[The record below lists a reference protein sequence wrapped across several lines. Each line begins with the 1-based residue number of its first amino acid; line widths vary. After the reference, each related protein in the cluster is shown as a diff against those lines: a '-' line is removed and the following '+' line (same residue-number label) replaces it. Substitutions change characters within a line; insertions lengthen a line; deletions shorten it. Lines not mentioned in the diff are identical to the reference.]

1 MDSDLNRTD
10 TFGTRPQF
18 LGLAAATLLMGAAV
32 FLLPQHEASRGP
44 ALAPSVATMEE
55 SAPVVSPAFAEES
68 AMTPHEL
75 MARWEPLI
83 KQASKKYNVPADWIR
98 AVMAR
103 ESGGRTM
110 LGETMPM
117 VSSAGAMGLMQVM
130 PGTYDEKRAELGLG
144 ADPFNP
150 RDNILA
156 GTAYL
161 KWLHGKYGYP
171 AMFAAYNDGPG
182 NLENHLYK
190 GRALPAETRMYVAAI
205 GKSLGMDISGLNN
218 VSLTKPDGSTV
229 AIDAVKVSA
238 IHAAAPGEYAP
249 GVSTVVSIG
258 KTHQGVR
265 EDFAAVATLLRSH
278 GAKV

>member
-10 TFGTRPQF
+10 IFGAPS
-18 LGLAAATLLMGAAV
+18 LGIAAALLLTGAAIFV
-32 FLLPQHEASRGP
+32 LPH
-44 ALAPSVATMEE
+44 
-55 SAPVVSPAFAEES
+55 SAPVRAPAPSAPVTATAEPAPVSPAFAQEQG
-68 AMTPHEL
+68 MTPREL

-83 KQASKKYNVPADWIR
+83 GQASKKYNVPADWIR

-130 PGTYDEKRAELGLG
+130 PATYAEKRAELGLG
-144 ADPFNP
+144 DDPFNP

-182 NLENHLYK
+182 NLEDHLFK
-190 GRALPAETRMYVAAI
+190 GRALPTETRLYVAAI
-205 GKSLGMDISGLNN
+205 GKSLGVDISGLNN
-218 VSLTKPDGSTV
+218 VSLTKPDGSAV

-265 EDFAAVATLLRSH
+265 EDFAQVAALLRSH

>member
-1 MDSDLNRTD
+1 
-10 TFGTRPQF
+10 
-18 LGLAAATLLMGAAV
+18 
-32 FLLPQHEASRGP
+32 
-44 ALAPSVATMEE
+44 
-55 SAPVVSPAFAEES
+55 
-68 AMTPHEL
+68 MTPREL

-83 KQASKKYNVPADWIR
+83 GQASKKYNVPADWIR

-130 PGTYDEKRAELGLG
+130 PATYAEKRAELGLG
-144 ADPFNP
+144 DDPFNP

-182 NLENHLYK
+182 NLEDHLFK
-190 GRALPAETRMYVAAI
+190 GRALPTETRLYVAAI
-205 GKSLGMDISGLNN
+205 GKSLGVDISGLNN
-218 VSLTKPDGSTV
+218 VSLTKPDGSAV

-265 EDFAAVATLLRSH
+265 EDFAQVAALLRSH

>member
-10 TFGTRPQF
+10 IFGAQT
-18 LGLAAATLLMGAAV
+18 LGIAAAVLLTGAAFFV
-32 FLLPQHEASRGP
+32 LPH
-44 ALAPSVATMEE
+44 
-55 SAPVVSPAFAEES
+55 SAPVHAPAPAAPVITNPEPAPLVSPAY
-68 AMTPHEL
+68 AMEQEMSTREL
-75 MARWEPLI
+75 MARWEPII
-83 KQASKKYNVPADWIR
+83 KQASRKFDVPADWIR

-110 LGETMPM
+110 LTPALPM
-117 VSSAGAMGLMQVM
+117 ISSAGAMGLMQVM
-130 PGTYDEKRAELGLG
+130 PATYDEKRAELGLG
-144 ADPFNP
+144 SNPFDAH
-150 RDNILA
+150 DNIFA

-182 NLENHLYK
+182 NLEDHLFN
-190 GRALPAETRMYVAAI
+190 GRALPNETRLYVAAI
-205 GKSLGMDISGLNN
+205 GKSLGADISGLNN
-218 VSLTKPDGSTV
+218 VSLTKPDGSSV
-229 AIDAVKVSA
+229 AIDAIKVSA

-265 EDFAAVATLLRSH
+265 EDFDKVAALLRSH